1 MSTSYNHYVAFIPTM
16 FVREIGEEILRFCLG
31 KKLEWSQ
38 EGVTFEVKGY
48 EEEWEEFEEGEGN
61 YNSDDKPHM
70 IFMTLM
76 RNLIRD
82 GKISLTFL
90 YHFDSGDDGDS
101 WMDIPDWEG
110 VLESCPT
117 LVLRELLAKRL
128 E

>member
-1 MSTSYNHYVAFIPTM
+1 MSTSYNQYVAFIPAS
-16 FVREIGEEILRFCLG
+16 VVLEVGKDILHFCFG
-31 KKLEWSQ
+31 KDLEWSR
-38 EGVTFEVKGY
+38 EGVTFKVEGY
-48 EEEWEEFEEGEGN
+48 EEEWEAFEECD
-61 YNSDDKPHM
+61 YNSDEKSHM